1 MKRTYATSPDKF
13 FRTSRFSSKHNLVQQ
28 NEVTLT
34 PVIIINNYIT
44 VVDFRQIEHA
54 LRSC

>member
-1 MKRTYATSPDKF
+1 MSPDEF
-13 FRTSRFSSKHNLVQQ
+13 FQTSRLSSKHNLVQR

-54 LRSC
+54 L

>member
-1 MKRTYATSPDKF
+1 MSPDELF
-13 FRTSRFSSKHNLVQQ
+13 QTSCFSSKRNLVQQ
-28 NEVTLT
+28 NEIMLT

-54 LRSC
+54 LPSC

>member
-1 MKRTYATSPDKF
+1 MKQTYATSPNEF
-13 FRTSRFSSKHNLVQQ
+13 FRTSRFSSKCNLVQQ

-34 PVIIINNYIT
+34 PVIIINNYVT
-44 VVDFRQIEHA
+44 DVDFREIEHA